1 MVLMMINAESA
12 NAMPAQ
18 LESICILD
26 DDTSVGHSIE
36 QLLDSDGLKA
46 QSFTGA
52 KDFLAHACSHA
63 VSLAVLDVW
72 LQETSGLEVQAR
84 LKELS
89 PDTKIIV
96 MTARETP
103 AIRAAALE
111 GGAFG
116 FLVKPFDDE
125 AFLSLVR
132 QALQQGLKNL
142 GDSRR

>member
-1 MVLMMINAESA
+1 MR
-12 NAMPAQ
+12 AQ

-46 QSFTGA
+46 QSFVDA
-52 KDFLAHACSHA
+52 EDFLAHARSHA

-72 LQETSGLEVQAR
+72 MPETSGLEVQAC
-84 LKELS
+84 LKEMS
-89 PDTKIIV
+89 PDTKVIV

-111 GGAFG
+111 GGAFA

-125 AFLSLVR
+125 AFLALVH
-132 QALQQGLKNL
+132 QALGLAA
-142 GDSRR
+142 